1 MKKITLF
8 IVLNL
13 LSLTSFCQFK
23 KELVYTSEL
32 NTNLKEWVDEYS
44 KLKTQIQEVANLQQR
59 IDSNNSKMVVYES
72 DCAKSNGFNCN
83 YYSIKQYN
91 AYRERDLY
99 QITDKT
105 FIIKILKE
113 LNLNKKSIDL
123 TSSYLVKGDNAGI
136 ESVYL
141 KNNISGI
148 WMCMEFLN
156 SDQKES
162 LMILLLKNDILSMTE
177 ESKVNALKTLTG
189 LDDKYFSYLME
200 NYEYTE
206 KIKTFNKTQTSIE
219 NSKYKYIGSF
229 NTNGTKKWGILFD
242 GDNDT
247 LFIGKWFNNFPDLES
262 GKSFLY
268 NNTENVVI
276 LEGNGLV
283 FKSYIGGKFYVGSMK
298 DNVANG
304 LGFVLF
310 NNGDRYLG
318 SFLNGRYNGNGIL
331 YKNGDRYNGNF
342 LDGKKSGQGFISFE
356 YGGWYDGEWKN
367 DMYDGMGELG
377 SSDGQKSIG
386 LFSQNVFVKSK
397 EELENEY
404 VDLGF
409 VEEESTNNE
418 SFETNVSSTTNKSNS
433 YSNVTIGE
441 QVWMTANLSVKTFR
455 NGEAIPEAKSIKDW
469 QIAGWN
475 GEPAY
480 CYYNFDVKNE
490 KKYGILYNWYAVS
503 DPRGLAPEGWHIP
516 SKEEWEILSS
526 HIHDD
531 GSQYDY
537 VSLKSTTGWNGWET
551 GGETNVTC
559 PNCVNWNSEY
569 RKKVPCHKCLDTR
582 YVKVLKPVVNHSGNG
597 TNALGFSAL
606 PGGILEMK
614 KFETYAS
621 FWNIG
626 NEGFW
631 WSSTKAIGYT
641 NSAYDYNIGKFSQ
654 TFASPST
661 ERDYCSGLSIRCIKD

>member
-13 LSLTSFCQFK
+13 LSLISFGQFK

-99 QITDKT
+99 QITDKS

-141 KNNISGI
+141 KTNINGI

-162 LMILLLKNDILSMTE
+162 LMTLLLKNDILSMTE

-189 LDDKYFSYLME
+189 LDDKYFNYLIE

-247 LFIGKWFNNFPDLES
+247 LFIGKWFNNFPDLEN

-276 LEGNGLV
+276 LEENGLV

-310 NNGDRYLG
+310 NNGDRYIG

-367 DMYDGMGELG
+367 DMYDGLGELG

-397 EELENEY
+397 ADIEQEKINEQNKIAQERIEEQNRIEQERIAEENSKKQEKEKLAQMEKIANSELDACVFCNKKLITPKNRKCSY
-404 VDLGF
+404 PPCGKVFNGWGF
-409 VEEESTNNE
+409 YIDIMHTIDSVEEEHTKYT
-418 SFETNVSSTTNKSNS
+418 SFV
-433 YSNVTIGE
+433 
-441 QVWMTANLSVKTFR
+441 
-455 NGEAIPEAKSIKDW
+455 AISCQPWLNIHNYKNYNYEHEIICCSKYC
-469 QIAGWN
+469 AGM
-475 GEPAY
+475 
-480 CYYNFDVKNE
+480 
-490 KKYGILYNWYAVS
+490 L
-503 DPRGLAPEGWHIP
+503 
-516 SKEEWEILSS
+516 
-526 HIHDD
+526 
-531 GSQYDY
+531 
-537 VSLKSTTGWNGWET
+537 LKCG
-551 GGETNVTC
+551 
-559 PNCVNWNSEY
+559 PNCY
-569 RKKVPCHKCLDTR
+569 
-582 YVKVLKPVVNHSGNG
+582 
-597 TNALGFSAL
+597 
-606 PGGILEMK
+606 
-614 KFETYAS
+614 
-621 FWNIG
+621 
-626 NEGFW
+626 
-631 WSSTKAIGYT
+631 
-641 NSAYDYNIGKFSQ
+641 
-654 TFASPST
+654 
-661 ERDYCSGLSIRCIKD
+661 